1 MTEKVNSVLIDP
13 ELIYELRTLARLCQ
27 SEQRKADSYK
37 WQLARKA
44 NDEWPEYEFMTVE
57 GERAFPIKK
66 DYYKEITRV
75 INLELPIALFGES
88 GETLRR
94 YCELEATCH
103 NIKGIDE
110 LLKATSLDHAYRA
123 KRLAAENKIKTEN
136 KTPANIDYALAK
148 AIAEKWSAED
158 MENYFDPKE
167 PPHPYDVVSNAIA
180 IMLDRSNYEWIKSA
194 DVRDA
199 ILSRVGEIEKLIQDE
214 LRKEGKAQ

>member
-1 MTEKVNSVLIDP
+1 MTQKLNSVLIDP
-13 ELIYELRTLARLCQ
+13 EFSRELGTLARLCQ
-27 SEQRKADSYK
+27 SEQRKADGYK

-103 NIKGIDE
+103 NIKNIDE
-110 LLKATSLDHAYRA
+110 LLKATSLDHVYRA
-123 KRLAAENKIKTEN
+123 KKLAAENKIKTEN
-136 KTPANIDYALAK
+136 IDTAAPAIVFHVNMVLYQC
-148 AIAEKWSAED
+148 
-158 MENYFDPKE
+158 
-167 PPHPYDVVSNAIA
+167 
-180 IMLDRSNYEWIKSA
+180 
-194 DVRDA
+194 
-199 ILSRVGEIEKLIQDE
+199 G
-214 LRKEGKAQ
+214 